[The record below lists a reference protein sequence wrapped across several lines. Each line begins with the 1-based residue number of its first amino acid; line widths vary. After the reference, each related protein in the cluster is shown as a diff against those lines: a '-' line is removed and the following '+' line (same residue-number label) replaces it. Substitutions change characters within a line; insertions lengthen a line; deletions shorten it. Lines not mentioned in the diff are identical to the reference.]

1 MPKYIGAIDQGTTS
15 TRFLIFDES
24 GSLVTSHQLEFEQIY
39 PRPGWIE
46 HDPYDLLDS
55 AIRCADEAV
64 RKFGMMGHDIADLK
78 AVGICNQRE
87 TTLIWDRKTGEPF
100 YNAIVWGDTRT
111 NNLVKELADKQRDF
125 DVQEVC
131 GLPIHNYFSAVKVKW
146 LMDRVPKVMQAV
158 EKKRAMFGTVDTWL
172 IWNLTGGIQGGKHIT
187 DVTNASRT
195 MFMNLK
201 SRKWDQRLL
210 DFFGVPSHMLPTIVS
225 SAENYGNMQ
234 WGPLEGVPIM
244 GCLGDQQAAL
254 VGQKCFQV
262 GEAKN
267 TYGTGAFLL
276 MNVGEAPVL
285 SKSGLLST
293 IAYQFGTDGPCSY
306 ALEGSISVAGAAV
319 KWLRDNLELIKT
331 SDEIDGLAAKVKSTG
346 GVFFV
351 TAFSG
356 LFSPY
361 WRDDA
366 RGTLVGLTQY
376 TNKFHI
382 ARATLEA
389 VCFSTRAIIEVM
401 KKDGDVPLKML
412 KADGGMSNSDQCMQ
426 IQADVLGIPV
436 IRPGMRDTTA
446 LGAAYAAGYA
456 AGIWKSIDDIK
467 KVDREDIFYP
477 KWKEEERERKYKQ
490 WEDAVQR
497 SLGWTDVYR
506 PADHI

>member
-1 MPKYIGAIDQGTTS
+1 MPTYIGAIDQGTTS
-15 TRFLIFDES
+15 TRFLIFDNT
-24 GSLVTSHQLEFEQIY
+24 GTLVTFHQLEFEQIY
-39 PRPGWIE
+39 PRPGWVE

-55 AIRCADEAV
+55 VIRCADEAV
-64 RKFGMMGHDIADLK
+64 RKFGMMGHDLNDLK

-87 TTLIWDRKTGEPF
+87 TTLVWDRKTGEPL

-111 NNLVKELADKQRDF
+111 NTLVKELAEKQGDLNI
-125 DVQEVC
+125 QEVC
-131 GLPIHNYFSAVKVKW
+131 GLPLHSYFSAVKLRW
-146 LMDRVPKVMQAV
+146 LMDRVPKVAHAV
-158 EKKRAMFGTVDTWL
+158 EKERALFGTVDTWL
-172 IWNLTGGIQGGKHIT
+172 IW
-187 DVTNASRT
+187 SRE
-195 MFMNLK
+195 
-201 SRKWDQRLL
+201 WDQRLL

-276 MNVGEAPVL
+276 MNVGDSPVI
-285 SKSGLLST
+285 SRHGLLST
-293 IAYQFGTDGPCSY
+293 IGYQFGPDGPVSY

-319 KWLRDNLELIKT
+319 KWLRDNMEIIKT
-331 SDEIDGLAAKVKSTG
+331 SDDIDKLAAKVKSTG

-376 TNKFHI
+376 TNKCHV

-389 VCFSTRAIIEVM
+389 VCFSTRAILEAM
-401 KKDGDVPLKML
+401 KADGDVSLKIL

-436 IRPGMRDTTA
+436 IRPGMRDSSA

-456 AGIWKSIDDIK
+456 AGIWKKLEDIK
-467 KVDREDIFYP
+467 SVDREDVFHA
-477 KWKEEERERKYKQ
+477 KWDNEAREQKYNQ
-490 WEDAVQR
+490 WEEAVQR
-497 SLGWTDVYR
+497 SFGWTDVYT
-506 PADHI
+506 PADTLSYS

>member
-1 MPKYIGAIDQGTTS
+1 MGSTSFRVNHLIDK
-15 TRFLIFDES
+15 
-24 GSLVTSHQLEFEQIY
+24 HQKKKNL
-39 PRPGWIE
+39 
-46 HDPYDLLDS
+46 
-55 AIRCADEAV
+55 
-64 RKFGMMGHDIADLK
+64 
-78 AVGICNQRE
+78 
-87 TTLIWDRKTGEPF
+87 PF
-100 YNAIVWGDTRT
+100 SFRS
-111 NNLVKELADKQRDF
+111 F
-125 DVQEVC
+125 
-131 GLPIHNYFSAVKVKW
+131 FS
-146 LMDRVPKVMQAV
+146 
-158 EKKRAMFGTVDTWL
+158 
-172 IWNLTGGIQGGKHIT
+172 
-187 DVTNASRT
+187 
-195 MFMNLK
+195 
-201 SRKWDQRLL
+201 
-210 DFFGVPSHMLPTIVS
+210 VPSHMLPTIVS

-254 VGQKCFQV
+254 VGQKCFQA

-276 MNVGEAPVL
+276 VNVGQSPVL

-293 IAYQFGTDGPCSY
+293 VGYQFGQDGPCSY

-331 SDEIDGLAAKVKSTG
+331 SDEIDGLASKVKSTG

-376 TNKFHI
+376 TNKYHI

-389 VCFSTRAIIEVM
+389 VCFSTRAILEAT
-401 KKDGDVPLKML
+401 KKDGDVPLTML

-436 IRPGMRDTTA
+436 IRPSMRDTTA

-477 KWKEEERERKYKQ
+477 KWKEEG
-490 WEDAVQR
+490 VC
-497 SLGWTDVYR
+497 VYYLL
-506 PADHI
+506 

>member
-1 MPKYIGAIDQGTTS
+1 
-15 TRFLIFDES
+15 
-24 GSLVTSHQLEFEQIY
+24 
-39 PRPGWIE
+39 
-46 HDPYDLLDS
+46 
-55 AIRCADEAV
+55 
-64 RKFGMMGHDIADLK
+64 
-78 AVGICNQRE
+78 
-87 TTLIWDRKTGEPF
+87 
-100 YNAIVWGDTRT
+100 
-111 NNLVKELADKQRDF
+111 
-125 DVQEVC
+125 
-131 GLPIHNYFSAVKVKW
+131 
-146 LMDRVPKVMQAV
+146 
-158 EKKRAMFGTVDTWL
+158 
-172 IWNLTGGIQGGKHIT
+172 LTGGIQAGKHIT

-201 SRKWDQRLL
+201 SREWDQRLL
-210 DFFGVPSHMLPTIVS
+210 DFFGVPSHILPKIVS
-225 SAENYGNMQ
+225 SSENYGNMA

-254 VGQKCFQV
+254 VGQKCFEV

-293 IAYQFGTDGPCSY
+293 VGYQFGPDGPVSY

-331 SDEIDGLAAKVKSTG
+331 SDDIDALAAKVKTTG

-376 TNKFHI
+376 TTKCHL

-389 VCFSTRAIIEVM
+389 VCFSTRAILEAM
-401 KKDGDVPLKML
+401 KADGDVPLKML

-436 IRPGMRDTTA
+436 IRPGMRDTSA
-446 LGAAYAAGYA
+446 LGAAYAAGFA
-456 AGIWKSIDDIK
+456 AGIWKDLKDIK
-467 KVDREDIFYP
+467 NGSVDREDVFNA
-477 KWKEEERERKYKQ
+477 KWDDEGKLFFFCRYNKENFKST
-490 WEDAVQR
+490 ASNR
-497 SLGWTDVYR
+497 S
-506 PADHI
+506 